1 MASSNVILTGLWPKN
16 VPDIIAKDTQPSTK
30 QHAFRARKLMG
41 LCLKRFL
48 RLRKGIRVFRDPDI
62 KCWQNENAQSQVGNQ
77 AAHDD
82 DRKWALRVRSDR
94 VRQRCRQ

>member
-1 MASSNVILTGLWPKN
+1 MASSKVILTGAWPN
-16 VPDIIAKDTQPSTK
+16 AVDESMASVTQPNKTE
-30 QHAFRARKLMG
+30 HTRIARRLSG
-41 LCLKRFL
+41 LGFKRFL
-48 RLRKGIRVFRDPDI
+48 RLRERIRGFRDPYI
-62 KCWQNENAQSQVGNQ
+62 KRWQNENAQSQVGNQ